1 MFVEAAVVEC
11 ISPTLLLQIVPLVVQ
26 TPKGNS
32 VHTYALLDSGSQA
45 SLILESFAEELGLDG
60 PRDVL
65 TLGTINSKRELK
77 TFQKGVICCEKRQV
91 AVMVGHCT
99 QSQKPGP
106 FLS

>member
-32 VHTYALLDSGSQA
+32 VRTYALLDSGSQA

-77 TFQKGVICCEKRQV
+77 PSRKVSF
-91 AVMVGHCT
+91 AVK
-99 QSQKPGP
+99 SDK
-106 FLS
+106 

>member
-1 MFVEAAVVEC
+1 MFVGAAVAGC
-11 ISPTLLLQIVPLVVQ
+11 SSPTVLLQIVPLVVQ
-26 TPKGNS
+26 TPKENS
-32 VHTYALLDSGSQA
+32 VRTYALLDSESRA

-65 TLGTINSKRELK
+65 TNGTINSK
-77 TFQKGVICCEKRQV
+77 KGLSRPERSRSLRKRQV
-91 AVMVGHCT
+91 AVMVARCI